1 MSYLFPP
8 SLVHLCLFVRQ
19 TSLRRELQPQR
30 AAQSVALCTAVDLS
44 QA

>member
-8 SLVHLCLFVRQ
+8 SLVHLCLFMRQ
-19 TSLRRELQPQR
+19 ASLNHELQPQR
-30 AAQSVALCTAVDLS
+30 AVQSGALSTAVDLS